1 MSEMKYEPLKE
12 IVKSEVIKG
21 LVELGERKGYISISK
36 DSNRIT
42 YIASGKSR
50 SFTNP
55 EEKIRAM
62 AYIELIEKYKYNPKR
77 INQEISP
84 PRREPKLP
92 SDLVVYEK
100 ERDKVFIVVETKAE
114 ETDKKIEEAKREG
127 LGNANL
133 HNARYL
139 WIVCGTEKFA
149 YDIYEKPPLDEL
161 EKYRISNIPV
171 AYGKEPK
178 FMYKKGDQEWDLN
191 PISFNELGRKFQ
203 LCHDEIWEGGKRD
216 PAVAFDEMSKLM
228 FIKIWD
234 ERFTEDGKYYR
245 FQIGS
250 QEEKRSVAIRIKDI
264 YKDAQEKEPDVFKGE
279 IELPDRIIHRLVE
292 ILQDFSF
299 TKTDLDAKG
308 RAFEKFLGMVFRGQ
322 FGQYFTRREI
332 VEFMVGMLEPT
343 KDDTII
349 DPACG
354 SGGFLL
360 YTMDRVR
367 KRAKEVYKSSPR
379 TIDEIYWNF
388 PRDSVFGIDNNDR
401 IARVAMMDMVIHD
414 DGHTNIENNNALFE
428 YSRFSPKRDIK
439 PGKYTLLMTN
449 PPFGA
454 KESNPDILKLHELGS
469 KIKKR
474 KSQRSEIL
482 FIERC
487 LDLLRPGGRMGIVLP
502 DGILTNSTLQYVRD
516 FIERRARILAVISL
530 PQSAFV
536 PAGAGVKASLLFL
549 RKKNYDSEDIGN
561 YPIFMAIAEH
571 IGYDATERPD
581 KNDLFKK
588 ERKIVNGKEVEGL
601 IIPGTGIL
609 GEYKE
614 FLEGKTEFNPGFIL
628 MNKDLERRFDPYYY
642 KPEFLNEMSI
652 IQKFPSVKK
661 LRDIVEPIK
670 NGSTP
675 HKGKF
680 EKGGIAFIRSQ
691 DLVLDEIHH
700 DNLLFITQ
708 KFNEI
713 LKRSEVHSDDVL
725 VAVVGATLGQVA
737 IVPPTIS
744 VANINQNVAKLRV
757 KNKSEVFPYFLYAFL
772 SSNFGQKQMFR
783 QASLTTQAYLNNK
796 QLGDILVPLPPL
808 KIQDKIANVMEGAFR
823 VKKEKL
829 ANAKELIDSI
839 EPYVLEELG
848 IKLPE
853 IKEKRSFAL
862 NLNELKGRRFDSFFY
877 KPKHR
882 IIENEIKQGKY
893 DTVRLGEIIT
903 YIRYGA
909 SVKNIYAK
917 DGIPLLRILNL
928 KPNEVYLSD
937 IVRLPYEKKKELG
950 NAYVKKGDFLISRSG
965 TIGVTA
971 IVPEEADGYAYGS
984 FMIKFQIKTDI
995 IVPFYLSVL
1004 MNLPITQEQI
1014 QRSKIGAVQGNI
1026 TIPTI
1031 KDNLVPLPPLPIQE
1045 IIAKEVQS
1053 RREKAKK
1060 LKEEAEKIVEQ
1071 AKDKVERMI
1080 LGKPCLS
1087 ASKESVER
1095 SKSRDIGTLPFL
1107 TSEKLKVRKPAI
1119 RIKYKFYQMLDGSTK
1134 ELVQQVGDGSIIKR
1148 FDKTPIPGK
1157 KTDVVCPHFLELKWA
1172 TGCPYDCSWCYLK
1185 GTFRFLP
1192 YKAKPHIKD
1201 FNKIRAHV
1209 ETFLDWVKE
1218 PEVLNSGELAD
1229 SLMFEGNK
1237 KSFINF
1243 IVPFFEQQNKH
1254 KILLLTKSDRIQN
1267 LLRLNFHKQVVASFS
1282 LNAIP
1287 VAKEWELKA
1296 PSIEKRIVAAK
1307 ALYDKGY
1314 EVRIRIDPM
1323 VPVNDWE
1330 KLYIELIDILFNSF
1344 IPERITLGSLRGLQ
1358 STINGTEDKSWVKY
1372 LSEYSNWGKKI
1383 NINLR
1388 LAMYERLISYLKEEY
1403 NFSKISLC
1411 KETVAVWEILK
1422 LDYKKIKCNC
1432 VW

>member
-1 MSEMKYEPLKE
+1 MPETEYEPLKE
-12 IVKSEVIKG
+12 IVISEPIKSIIEV
-21 LVELGERKGYISISK
+21 GERKGYISISK

-92 SDLVVYEK
+92 ADIVVYEK
-100 ERDKVFIVVETKAE
+100 TRDRVFIVVETKAE

-161 EKYRISNIPV
+161 ERYRKADIPI

-178 FMYKKGDQEWDLN
+178 FKYKKADPEWDLS

-250 QEEKRSVAIRIKDI
+250 QEEKRSVAIRIKEI

-279 IELPDRIIHRLVE
+279 IELPDRLIYRLVE

-332 VEFMVGMLEPT
+332 VEFMVDMLEPS
-343 KDDTII
+343 KDDMVI

-367 KRAKEVYKSSPR
+367 RRASEVYKSSPD
-379 TIDEIYWNF
+379 TIRKIYEHF
-388 PRDSVFGIDNNDR
+388 PRDSIFGIDNNDR

-414 DGHTNIENNNALFE
+414 DGHTNIENNNALFD
-428 YSRFSPKRDIK
+428 YSRFSAERKIR

-454 KESNPDILKLHELGS
+454 KESNPEILKLHELGS

-474 KSQRSEIL
+474 KTQRSEIL

-502 DGILTNSTLQYVRD
+502 NGILTNSTLQYVRD
-516 FIERRARILAVISL
+516 FIERKARILAVVSL

-549 RKKNYDSEDIGN
+549 KKKNYDNEDIGN
-561 YPIFMAIAEH
+561 YPIFMTIAEH
-571 IGYDATERPD
+571 IGYDATGRQD
-581 KNDLFKK
+581 KNELP
-588 ERKIVNGKEVEGL
+588 E
-601 IIPGTGIL
+601 IL
-609 GEYKE
+609 REYKE
-614 FLEGKTEFNPGFIL
+614 FLEGKREFNPGFVVMIEE
-628 MNKDLERRFDPYYY
+628 LEKRFDPYYY
-642 KPEFLNEMSI
+642 KPGFLHAMSI
-652 IQKFPSVKK
+652 IQKFPSIKK
-661 LRDIVEPIK
+661 LREIVEPIK

-675 HKGKF
+675 HSGKF
-680 EKGGIAFIRSQ
+680 EKEGIIFIRSQ
-691 DLVLDEIHH
+691 DLVLDEIHPE
-700 DNLLFITQ
+700 NLLFITNE
-708 KFNEI
+708 FNEM
-713 LKRSEVHSDDVL
+713 LKRSEVHSEDVL
-725 VAVVGATLGQVA
+725 VAVVGATLGRVA

-757 KNKSEVFPYFLYAFL
+757 KNKSEVSPYFLYAFL

-783 QASLTTQAYLNNK
+783 QSTLTTQAYLNNQ
-796 QLGDILVPLPPL
+796 QLGDILVPLPSRE
-808 KIQDKIANVMEGAFR
+808 IQDKIANIMETAYR
-823 VKKEKL
+823 IKKEKL
-829 ANAKELIDSI
+829 TQAKELMDSI
-839 EPYVLEELG
+839 NPYLLGELR
-848 IKLPE
+848 IELPE
-853 IKEKRSFAL
+853 IEEKRSFAVDYF
-862 NLNELKGRRFDSFFY
+862 ELKNGLRHDPFFY
-877 KPKHR
+877 KSSYR
-882 IIENEIKQGKY
+882 IIEEKLNQGNYPVKSYGEVIINIINGLDFRKFTERGIPYLRVANIKPDEIDETEVKY
-893 DTVRLGEIIT
+893 VPLSLSDVKKDIHLRAGDVLLTRKGTFGVA
-903 YIRYGA
+903 A
-909 SVKNIYAK
+909 SVKNKTEYI
-917 DGIPLLRILNL
+917 ISSEIFRIRLN
-928 KPNEVYLSD
+928 KSV
-937 IVRLPYEKKKELG
+937 LPSYFAIINNSSFIQELI
-950 NAYVKKGDFLISRSG
+950 KQR
-965 TIGVTA
+965 TIGG
-971 IVPEEADGYAYGS
+971 IMGS
-984 FMIKFQIKTDI
+984 LSQKALASIK
-995 IVPFYLSVL
+995 
-1004 MNLPITQEQI
+1004 
-1014 QRSKIGAVQGNI
+1014 
-1026 TIPTI
+1026 IP
-1031 KDNLVPLPPLPIQE
+1031 VPLLPIQE
-1045 IIAKEVQS
+1045 EIVEEVQD
-1053 RREKAKK
+1053 RRQLAKK
-1060 LKEEAEKIVEQ
+1060 LREETEKIVQQ
-1071 AKDKVERMI
+1071 AKDWVERII
-1080 LGKPCLS
+1080 LGKEP
-1087 ASKESVER
+1087 VDR
-1095 SKSRDIGTLPFL
+1095 SKSGDIETLTLL
-1107 TSEKLKVRKPAI
+1107 TPDKTIVSKPSI
-1119 RIKYKFYQMLDGSTK
+1119 RIKYKMYQMLDGSKK
-1134 ELVQQVGDGSIIKR
+1134 ELVQQVGDGLIIKR
-1148 FDKTPIPGK
+1148 FDKTPVPEK

-1172 TGCPYDCSWCYLK
+1172 TGCPYNCSWCYLK

-1237 KSFINF
+1237 KSFVNF
-1243 IVPFFEQQNKH
+1243 VVPFLEQQGKH
-1254 KILLLTKSDRIQN
+1254 KMLLLTKSDRIQN
-1267 LLRLNFHKQVVASFS
+1267 LLELESREQVIVSFS
-1282 LNAIP
+1282 LNAIL

-1296 PSIEKRIVAAK
+1296 PSIEKRISAAK

-1330 KLYIELIDILFNSF
+1330 KLYLELIDILFNSF

-1383 NINLR
+1383 DINLR
-1388 LAMYERLISYLKEEY
+1388 LAMYERLISCLKEKY
-1403 NFSKISLC
+1403 NFTKIALC